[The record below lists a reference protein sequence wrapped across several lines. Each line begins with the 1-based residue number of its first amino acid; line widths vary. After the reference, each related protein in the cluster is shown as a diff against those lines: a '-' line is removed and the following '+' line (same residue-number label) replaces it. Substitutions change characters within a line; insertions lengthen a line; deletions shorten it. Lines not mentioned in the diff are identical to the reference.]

1 MLSLYY
7 KNAVNKKGTAPA
19 AISSI
24 QTFGDMLGF
33 NPHLHILCADGGFK
47 DNGTF
52 YAAGKDLNA
61 ESLEPLF
68 RHKLLSMLVKRG
80 IITERVI
87 ELISSWHHSGFN
99 VYCSDRIYPRSA
111 QSMENLARYIIRA
124 SFSQER
130 LSYLSESSRVIYK
143 SKDGSDTEEFDSLDF
158 IACLSS
164 HIPNKNEQMVRYLG
178 FYSNVCRGKRKK
190 QGSAESE
197 YVIEDD
203 SYNKGCSKSWARLI
217 KKIYEVDP
225 LVCPKCGGKMRIIA
239 LLEDYNVIKKILDWL
254 GIDEFRRDRPPPKRL
269 AVADSFDDYAQN
281 DYVDCNYSD
290 F

>member
-1 MLSLYY
+1 M
-7 KNAVNKKGTAPA
+7 A
-19 AISSI
+19 
-24 QTFGDMLGF
+24 
-33 NPHLHILCADGGFK
+33 
-47 DNGTF
+47 
-52 YAAGKDLNA
+52 
-61 ESLEPLF
+61 
-68 RHKLLSMLVKRG
+68 
-80 IITERVI
+80 
-87 ELISSWHHSGFN
+87 
-99 VYCSDRIYPRSA
+99 
-111 QSMENLARYIIRA
+111 
-124 SFSQER
+124 
-130 LSYLSESSRVIYK
+130 SESKVMYK
-143 SKDGSDTEEFDSLDF
+143 SKKGNDTKEFDSLDF